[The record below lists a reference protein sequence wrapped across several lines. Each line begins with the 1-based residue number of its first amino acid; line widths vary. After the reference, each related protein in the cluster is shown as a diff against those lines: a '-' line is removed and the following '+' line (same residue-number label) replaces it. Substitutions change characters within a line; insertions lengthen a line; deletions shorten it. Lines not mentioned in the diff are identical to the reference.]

1 MDEELTQILNQR
13 EFFIIL
19 FFYVENKKI
28 VQNIHNLK
36 NITFY
41 YYALVLKTKAMYNK
55 GKLKSS

>member
-1 MDEELTQILNQR
+1 MNDS
-13 EFFIIL
+13 
-19 FFYVENKKI
+19 I
-28 VQNIHNLK
+28 VIKGGKVHNLK